1 MLRSFWL
8 ISFIS
13 FKALGV
19 RWFENWNTNADN
31 VALKVL
37 SYGVGGHYIYHVDVL
52 FKNLPEDQ
60 VSTVFTSFT
69 DDYMDA
75 EKAAP
80 GFLKVFEKGT

>member
-1 MLRSFWL
+1 M
-8 ISFIS
+8 
-13 FKALGV
+13 
-19 RWFENWNTNADN
+19 
-31 VALKVL
+31 L

-60 VSTVFTSFT
+60 VSTVFTSFI